1 MPKVPDRPAASA
13 TTNGATKEPL
23 RGKKKRKAR
32 QSTKER
38 YAKAREDAQVQ
49 GVISTVPEGAV
60 RDERVDPLS
69 QDEQKFPGLDRL
81 AIRNDGKG
89 WSVPEHIKRKVIET
103 SAEVLF
109 EKRTVTSPVT
119 GETIEVPPD
128 RFVQMQA
135 AKTLMQADKQQWE
148 RDNPEEAGKAA
159 GGGDTNVQVV
169 ELSELLKRAKEQ
181 REVKPEVIDVKP
193 PQAQP

>member
-1 MPKVPDRPAASA
+1 MARKRASKP
-13 TTNGATKEPL
+13 TTKRRSDKQRTKD
-23 RGKKKRKAR
+23 
-32 QSTKER
+32 R
-38 YAKAREDAQVQ
+38 YAHAREDAQLK
-49 GVISTVPEGAV
+49 GLIPTTPEDALKS
-60 RDERVDPLS
+60 ERVDPSS
-69 QDEQKFPGLDRL
+69 QDEQKFPGLDRM

-119 GETIEVPPD
+119 GETVEIPPD

-181 REVKPEVIDVKP
+181 REVKPDVIDV
-193 PQAQP
+193 QPNVDK